1 MPKLVFLATDVVLYL
16 LLVAIAFYVW
26 HALRTPTLR
35 QTWRVVVR
43 DPAAMSAAVI
53 LAAFLAI
60 SILDSVHFRA
70 LLPPAPGAPGDAAR
84 AYSTRTL
91 SLLDAGLTGPRDARE

>member
-1 MPKLVFLATDVVLYL
+1 VPKFVFLWTDRVLYL

-43 DPAAMSAAVI
+43 DASAI
-53 LAAFLAI
+53 H
-60 SILDSVHFRA
+60 SRLDPFPVVAS
-70 LLPPAPGAPGDAAR
+70 PGAR
-84 AYSTRTL
+84 L
-91 SLLDAGLTGPRDARE
+91 